1 MKYVGPTYHH
11 HDEGRASQG
20 NCINNGEA
28 NRGNVRTLDAFPP
41 YSSRRLWGL

>member
-28 NRGNVRTLDAFPP
+28 NRGNVRTLGAFPP
-41 YSSRRLWGL
+41 YSSSRLWGL